1 MSDFRQ
7 APGLRGLGS
16 ALAKLTRP
24 VYKRRGFA
32 RADVL
37 ARWSAIV
44 GEALAATSC
53 PEKLSFPSGSG
64 AGATL
69 QVRVASGF
77 ALELQHLAPLV
88 VERINTYYGYQA
100 VARLKL
106 VQGPLPRRTVT
117 RQRAVRPL
125 DPSDEATLARQIAG
139 QPDAEVRAALQAL
152 GRSLRGSTKPQS

>member
-7 APGLRGLGS
+7 ASGLRGLGS

-37 ARWSAIV
+37 ARWPAIV
-44 GEALAATSC
+44 GVTLAATSC
-53 PEKLSFPSGSG
+53 PEKLSFPTGSG

-106 VQGPLPRRTVT
+106 VQGPLPRRSEA
-117 RQRAVRPL
+117 RRRILQPL
-125 DPSDEATLARQIAG
+125 DPADEAVLARQIAG
-139 QPDAEVRAALQAL
+139 QSDAELRAALQAL
-152 GRSLRGSTKPQS
+152 GRSLLGSREGQP